1 MLVAGKLKSHGAA
14 ERRIMPRPGN
24 VGTRLDNRAKKYF
37 PHGEAANVLFRLQ
50 DQDTGGA
57 FRSARN
63 QTLPTL
69 AGVNGKPWLNNHVR
83 GK

>member
-1 MLVAGKLKSHGAA
+1 MVDHAGG
-14 ERRIMPRPGN
+14 
-24 VGTRLDNRAKKYF
+24 RATSALASTTGPKF
-37 PHGEAANVLFRLQ
+37 SPHGQAANVLFRLQ
-50 DQDTGGA
+50 DHDTGGA

-69 AGVNGKPWLNNHVR
+69 AGFNGKPWLNNHVR